1 MTIYVA
7 EWDGKKRLV
16 RANNQAGVARHI
28 IKSTVEI
35 RVAGQEELAQCV
47 SDGIKIEDSGVT
59 LIDGID
65 PNAPIDAVFRQTQL
79 TGNGHDSDG

>member
-65 PNAPIDAVFRQTQL
+65 PNAPIDAVVSVASQL
-79 TGNGHDSDG
+79 GLPEDSDG